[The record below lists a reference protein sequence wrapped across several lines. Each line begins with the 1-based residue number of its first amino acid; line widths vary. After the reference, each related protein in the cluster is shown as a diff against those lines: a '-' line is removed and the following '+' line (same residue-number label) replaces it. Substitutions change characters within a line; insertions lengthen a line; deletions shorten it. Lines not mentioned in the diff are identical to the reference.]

1 MRDESLMA
9 PQDLEKVDL
18 PGSRTDFFFFFHTG
32 DHNDYKPTFFFIEI
46 EILKQVA
53 YSGV

>member
-1 MRDESLMA
+1 MA

-18 PGSRTDFFFFFHTG
+18 PGSRTDLFLFFSTLVIIMIISLH
-32 DHNDYKPTFFFIEI
+32 FFIEI

-53 YSGV
+53 YSGA